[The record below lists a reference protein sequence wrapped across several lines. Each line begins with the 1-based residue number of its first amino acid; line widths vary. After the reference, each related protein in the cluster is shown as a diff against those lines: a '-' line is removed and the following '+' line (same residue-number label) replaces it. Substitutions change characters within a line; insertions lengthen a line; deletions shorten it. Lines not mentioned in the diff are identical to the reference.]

1 MPEIVTERLKIKPDA
16 RTANRQAEEV
26 NSQAEKSCAPTAG
39 DSDKVPSQLGDG
51 EHKDT
56 AGPTDTATMPG
67 KRELNNFLH
76 VTFSGEKSVIGTRFF
91 QSPESESQSLISNTV
106 SADTESRSDT

>member
-56 AGPTDTATMPG
+56 AGPTDTATTPG
-67 KRELNNFLH
+67 KRSYYDVFGRIFANVDDLGAF
-76 VTFSGEKSVIGTRFF
+76 
-91 QSPESESQSLISNTV
+91 
-106 SADTESRSDT
+106 